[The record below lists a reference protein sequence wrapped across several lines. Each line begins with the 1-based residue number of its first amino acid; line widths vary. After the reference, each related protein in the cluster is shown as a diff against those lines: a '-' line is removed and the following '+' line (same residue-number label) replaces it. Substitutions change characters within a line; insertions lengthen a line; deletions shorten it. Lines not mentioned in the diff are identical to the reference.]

1 MDFRTQIA
9 VEPMPRRMGYEHK
22 VMLVGSC
29 FAANLAARLQ
39 GLKFAA
45 MSNPFGVL
53 YNPVSVAQSLRRMGE
68 KRLLAASDLRY
79 GQGLWFSY
87 THHSRFAHPDRDECL
102 RRINESILR
111 GAWGL
116 KTADFLVVTLGT
128 SWAYRLKE
136 TGEVAACCHKSPDRD
151 FERFFL
157 SPDETAAALCDMVR
171 SVQDKNSGVQVIFT
185 VSPIRHWKDGAH
197 GNQLSKAALLLAV
210 EQALQKTEN
219 TAYFPAYEILQDELR
234 DYRFYASDMLHPSEV
249 AVEYIWEKFEQA
261 ALSESARQTMAE
273 VKHLLA
279 AKAHRPFNA
288 DAPEYRSF
296 LEAQHQNLLQLKQ
309 RLPHLDW
316 EDEEAFFAKH

>member
-1 MDFRTQIA
+1 
-9 VEPMPRRMGYEHK
+9 MGYEHK
-22 VMLVGSC
+22 MLLVGSC
-29 FAANLAARLQ
+29 FAASLAVRLQ
-39 GLKFAA
+39 NLKFAA
-45 MSNPFGVL
+45 MGNPFGVL
-53 YNPVSVAQSLRRMGE
+53 YNPVSVAQSLLRMSE
-68 KRLLAASDLRY
+68 KRLLTASDLRY

-87 THHSRFAHPDRDECL
+87 THHSRFAHPDKDECL

-136 TGEVAACCHKSPDRD
+136 TGETVASCHKTPERE

-157 SPDETAAALCDMVR
+157 SPDETAAVLCEMVR
-171 SVQDKNSGVQVIFT
+171 SVQGKNPSVYTIFT

-210 EQALQKTEN
+210 EQVLQRTKN
-219 TAYFPAYEILQDELR
+219 TAYFPAYEIMQDELR

-249 AVEYIWEKFEQA
+249 AVEYIWEKFEETTV
-261 ALSESARQTMAE
+261 SESAKKTMVE
-273 VKHLLA
+273 IKQLLA
-279 AKAHRPFNA
+279 AKEHRPFNA
-288 DAPEYRSF
+288 DTQEYRDF
-296 LEAQHQNLLQLKQ
+296 LKAQQQNLSQLKQ

-316 EDEEAFFAKH
+316 EDEDTFFAKY

>member
-9 VEPMPRRMGYEHK
+9 IPPMPCRMGYEHK
-22 VMLVGSC
+22 MLLVGSC

-39 GLKFAA
+39 SLKFAA
-45 MSNPFGVL
+45 MANPFGVL
-53 YNPVSVAQSLRRMGE
+53 YNPVSVAQSLLRMGE
-68 KRLLAASDLRY
+68 KRLLTASDLRY
-79 GQGLWFSY
+79 GHGLWFSY
-87 THHSRFAHPDRDECL
+87 THHSRFAHPDKDECL

-136 TGEVAACCHKSPDRD
+136 TGEVATCCHKTPDRE

-157 SPDETAAALCDMVR
+157 SPDETAAALCGMARSVR
-171 SVQDKNSGVQVIFT
+171 SKNPSAHIIFT
-185 VSPIRHWKDGAH
+185 VSPIRHRKDGAH

-219 TAYFPAYEILQDELR
+219 AAYFPAYEIMQDELR

-249 AVEYIWEKFEQA
+249 AVEYIWEKFEEA
-261 ALSESARQTMAE
+261 TFSESAKKTMGE
-273 VKHLLA
+273 VEQLLA

-288 DAPEYRSF
+288 DTPEYRNF
-296 LEAQHQNLLQLKQ
+296 LKAQQQKLSQLKQ

-316 EDEEAFFAKH
+316 EDEEAFFAKY

>member
-1 MDFRTQIA
+1 MD
-9 VEPMPRRMGYEHK
+9 YEHK
-22 VMLVGSC
+22 MLLVGSC
-29 FAANLAARLQ
+29 FAVSIAARLQ

-45 MSNPFGVL
+45 MGNPFGVL
-53 YNPVSVAQSLRRMGE
+53 YNPASVAQSLRRMGE

-87 THHSRFAHPDRDECL
+87 THHSRFAHPDKDECL

-111 GAWGL
+111 GAWVL
-116 KTADFLVVTLGT
+116 KTADFFVVTLGT

-136 TGEVAACCHKSPDRD
+136 TGEVVTCCHKTSDKE

-157 SPDETAAALCDMVR
+157 SPDETATALCDMVR
-171 SVQDKNSGVQVIFT
+171 GVQEKNPDVHIIFT

-210 EQALQKTEN
+210 EQTLQKTKN
-219 TAYFPAYEILQDELR
+219 TSYFPAYEIMQDELR

-249 AVEYIWEKFEQA
+249 AVDYIWEKFEQA
-261 ALSESARQTMAE
+261 IVSESAKKTMVE
-273 VKHLLA
+273 IKLLLA

-288 DAPEYRSF
+288 DTPEYRDF
-296 LEAQHQNLLQLKQ
+296 LKAQQQNLLQLKQ

-316 EDEEAFFAKH
+316 EDEDTFFAKY